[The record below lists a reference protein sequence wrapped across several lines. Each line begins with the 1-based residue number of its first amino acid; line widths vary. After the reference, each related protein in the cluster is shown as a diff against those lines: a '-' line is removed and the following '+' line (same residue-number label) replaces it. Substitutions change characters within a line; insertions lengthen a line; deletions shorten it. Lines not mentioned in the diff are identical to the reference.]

1 MNLLGLSW
9 KNIKSE
15 PLSTMLSL
23 ILFALGVGLISLLLL
38 MNKQID
44 NQFEK
49 NLAGVNLVVGAKGS
63 PMQLI
68 LSSIYHIDFPTGNI
82 SIKEANMLRRN
93 PLVKS
98 MIPLAMGD
106 SYKMFRIIG
115 SNHDYPKLYEME
127 LEEGRLWQSDFEVTI
142 GRRVA
147 DALGLK
153 VGDSFVSA
161 HGFGEAIMN
170 HEDHPF
176 KVVGIF
182 KKKKRVLDQLIL
194 CNIESVW
201 KSHDHSPP
209 PKSTPKAPE
218 KDKHDHKDG
227 KHDHKGHDHGSHE
240 GHDHNH
246 EGHDHDGHDHDGHDH
261 GSHDGHDH
269 EETPKPANFWD
280 NDETKEVTSLL
291 VFYRNPIA
299 AVKLPRFVNDR
310 TDMQAAAPAFEIAR
324 LSEMM
329 GVGQQALRWLAL
341 VIIFV
346 SGLSVFISLFNSLK
360 KRRYELAIMR
370 VMGGSR
376 TKLFLLLILEG
387 LIIAVLGYLLGIVLS
402 HVAMEVLARYMQ
414 ESYQYEF
421 SGKVFLKEEWWL
433 LAGALFVGLLAAILP
448 AINASSTDISKTLS
462 K

>member
-9 KNIKSE
+9 KNIKNE
-15 PLSTMLSL
+15 PLSTLLSL

-82 SIKEANMLRRN
+82 SLKEANMIRKN
-93 PLVKS
+93 PLVKKV
-98 MIPLAMGD
+98 IPLAMGD
-106 SYKMFRIIG
+106 SYKTYRIIG
-115 SNHDYPKLYEME
+115 SNHAYASLYEME

-142 GRRVA
+142 GSTVA
-147 DALGLK
+147 KALGLK

-182 KKKKRVLDQLIL
+182 KKNKRVLDQLIL
-194 CNIESVW
+194 SNIESVW
-201 KSHDHSPP
+201 KSHDHGPP
-209 PKSTPKAPE
+209 ATNKPSKGKESN
-218 KDKHDHKDG
+218 HDHK
-227 KHDHKGHDHGSHE
+227 E
-240 GHDHNH
+240 G
-246 EGHDHDGHDHDGHDH
+246 DGHDH
-261 GSHDGHDH
+261 SHDGHDH
-269 EETPKPANFWD
+269 EGHDHAHDDHDHGSHDHHDHSASTPVNFWEAGD
-280 NDETKEVTSLL
+280 TKEVTSLL

-329 GVGQQALRWLAL
+329 GVGQQALRWLAI
-341 VIIFV
+341 VIILV

-376 TKLFLLLILEG
+376 AKLFLLLILEG
-387 LIIAVLGYLLGIVLS
+387 LIIAILGYLLGIILS

-421 SGKVFLKEEWWL
+421 SGRIFLKEEWWL
-433 LAGALFVGLLAAILP
+433 LAGALLVGLLAAILP
-448 AINASSTDISKTLS
+448 AISASSTDISKTLS

>member
-9 KNIKSE
+9 KNIKNE
-15 PLSTMLSL
+15 PLSTLLSL

-44 NQFEK
+44 NQFQK

-82 SIKEANMLRRN
+82 SLKEANIIRKN
-93 PLVKS
+93 PLVKKV
-98 MIPLAMGD
+98 IPLAMGD
-106 SYKMFRIIG
+106 SYKTYRIIG
-115 SNHDYPKLYEME
+115 TNDEYPSLYEME
-127 LEEGRLWQSDFEVTI
+127 LEDGRLWKSDFEVTI
-142 GRRVA
+142 GSTVA
-147 DALGLK
+147 KALNLK

-182 KKKKRVLDQLIL
+182 KKNNRVPDQLIL
-194 CNIESVW
+194 SNIESVW
-201 KSHDHSPP
+201 KSHDHDHPAP
-209 PKSTPKAPE
+209 AKKSTNK
-218 KDKHDHKDG
+218 KSDHKDKDG
-227 KHDHKGHDHGSHE
+227 NGHDHSDHKHDD
-240 GHDHNH
+240 HDHS
-246 EGHDHDGHDHDGHDH
+246 GHDHDHDHKHDDHDHSGHDHAHD
-261 GSHDGHDH
+261 DH
-269 EETPKPANFWD
+269 NHETPKPANFWESGD
-280 NDETKEVTSLL
+280 TKEVTSLL

-299 AVKLPRFVNDR
+299 AVKLPRFVNDK

-329 GVGQQALRWLAL
+329 GVGQQALRWLAI
-341 VIIFV
+341 VIILV

-376 TKLFLLLILEG
+376 AKVFMLLILEG
-387 LIIAVLGYLLGIVLS
+387 LIIAILGYLLGILLS

-421 SGKVFLKEEWWL
+421 SGKMFLKEEWWL
-433 LAGALFVGLLAAILP
+433 LAGSIVVGLLAAIIP
-448 AINASSTDISKTLS
+448 AISASSTDISKTLS